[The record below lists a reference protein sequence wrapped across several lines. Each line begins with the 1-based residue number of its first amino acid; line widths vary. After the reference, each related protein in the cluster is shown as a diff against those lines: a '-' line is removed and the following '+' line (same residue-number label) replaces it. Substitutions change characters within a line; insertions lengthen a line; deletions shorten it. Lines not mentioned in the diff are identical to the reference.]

1 MTVRAESR
9 RRSATAVATR
19 RRPAGRQRAGV
30 SRPAPARSSGAVDLK
45 TLRAHWTAALDAA
58 ERALVAAA
66 CDNVLAREVSAR
78 RRALAAERRW
88 LDGEGALALEQIYGQ
103 LRSKIGA
110 DADGLGCCAADDG
123 RVQSKEAHM
132 KRILI
137 ATDGSPASV
146 EAVEFGL
153 ELAEENDAAVLFVH
167 VAPALDAVPMVGI
180 AGGIPH
186 VAHQLDAHDRAAL
199 EEAEALAAERGVR
212 ANSKLLVGNVV
223 DEIVA
228 YADAQDVDLLVVG
241 SRGHGVFASALLGS
255 VSRGVLNESKRP
267 VLVVRGL
274 AAQAA
279 PTH

>member
-1 MTVRAESR
+1 
-9 RRSATAVATR
+9 
-19 RRPAGRQRAGV
+19 
-30 SRPAPARSSGAVDLK
+30 
-45 TLRAHWTAALDAA
+45 
-58 ERALVAAA
+58 
-66 CDNVLAREVSAR
+66 
-78 RRALAAERRW
+78 
-88 LDGEGALALEQIYGQ
+88 
-103 LRSKIGA
+103 
-110 DADGLGCCAADDG
+110 
-123 RVQSKEAHM
+123 
-132 KRILI
+132 
-137 ATDGSPASV
+137 ASV